1 MHEVK
6 KGGKMNEKDK
16 KLVSIVGEALEQIV
30 LPELQIIKD
39 EVGNL
44 KETVNKGFKENIEQ
58 HTEIINSLNRVET
71 LAKSEIKYVDNL
83 SGRVLKLETKKA

>member
-1 MHEVK
+1 
-6 KGGKMNEKDK
+6 MNEKDK